1 MFKIK
6 TATGKEFESDYA
18 VTIPGIAFI
27 RIVNETL
34 EEVEEILSDK
44 KELPLQG
51 YEDFNSVAS
60 IIDERN
66 GIKIILKSIKEKE
79 E

>member
-6 TATGKEFESDYA
+6 TATGKEFDSDYA

-27 RIVNETL
+27 RIVNKTL
-34 EEVEEILSDK
+34 EEVEEILSDE

-60 IIDERN
+60 ITDEQT
-66 GIKIILKSIKEKE
+66 GIKIILKILEKE

>member
-6 TATGKEFESDYA
+6 TAAGKEFESDYA

-27 RIVNETL
+27 RIVNKTL
-34 EEVEEILSDK
+34 EEVEEILSDE

-60 IIDERN
+60 ITDEQT
-66 GIKIILKSIKEKE
+66 GIKIILKILEKE

>member
-1 MFKIK
+1 MITIK
-6 TATGKEFESDYA
+6 TATGKELQSDYA

-27 RIVNETL
+27 RIVGKTL
-34 EEVEEILSDK
+34 KQVEEILSDK
-44 KELPLQG
+44 KELPLHG

>member
-27 RIVNETL
+27 RIVNKTL
-34 EEVEEILSDK
+34 EEVEEILSDE

-60 IIDERN
+60 ITDEQT
-66 GIKIILKSIKEKE
+66 GIKIILKILEKE

>member
-27 RIVNETL
+27 RIVNKTL
-34 EEVEEILSDK
+34 EEVEEILSDE

-60 IIDERN
+60 ITDEQT

>member
-6 TATGKEFESDYA
+6 TATGKEFDSDYA

-27 RIVNETL
+27 RIVNKTL
-34 EEVEEILSDK
+34 EEVEEILSDE

-60 IIDERN
+60 ITDEQT

>member
-1 MFKIK
+1 MLKIK

-27 RIVNETL
+27 RIVNKTL
-34 EEVEEILSDK
+34 EEVGEILSDE

-60 IIDERN
+60 ITDEQT
-66 GIKIILKSIKEKE
+66 GIKIILKILEKE

>member
-27 RIVNETL
+27 RIIGKTL
-34 EEVEEILSDK
+34 EEVRELLSDPS
-44 KELPLQG
+44 ELPLVG
-51 YEDFNSVAS
+51 YEEFNTVAS
-60 IIDERN
+60 VMDEHT
-66 GIKIILKSIKEKE
+66 GIKIVLKP
-79 E
+79 